1 MPSVDVVLY
10 MLWPVVLAV
19 VIVLVVVVIYLY
31 E

>member
-19 VIVLVVVVIYLY
+19 VIVLVVVVMYLY